1 MLKDT
6 ALGKRKALSN
16 PYLKRHQ
23 KRRANKP
30 LTSNEVGLRYGFRSG
45 LEERIATEL
54 ETESVVFEFEETKLE
69 YTKPQK
75 VHTYTPDFY
84 LPKQEIFIETKGLF
98 TSADRQKMRLVK
110 EQHPDLDIRF
120 IFNNSKSRIS
130 KKSKTTY
137 GMWCD
142 KYGFPFADK
151 HLPQEWL

>member
-1 MLKDT
+1 MPKDT
-6 ALGKRKALSN
+6 ALGKRKAMSN